1 MSIASGAVR
10 TTNFTINQACA
21 ELRTTASVNC
31 RLLEISVVQATATAQ
46 SLGFGR
52 PAAIGLT
59 PGTTITMQRD
69 NGADPAAVSTIAT
82 TWATAPTNP
91 TTYMRRWNGTNVVGV
106 GVVFSFPR
114 GITVPVSSGF
124 VVQNVTASIANDVN
138 MVIDE

>member
-31 RLLEISVVQATATAQ
+31 RLLEISVVQVTGTAQ

-52 PAAIGLT
+52 PAAIGVT
-59 PGTTITMQRD
+59 PSTTITMQRD
-69 NGADPAAVSTIAT
+69 NGADPAAVTTIAT
-82 TWATAPTNP
+82 AWGTAPTNP
-91 TTYMRRWNGTNVVGV
+91 TTYMRRWNSAGTAGV

-114 GITVPVSSGF
+114 GIVVPVSSAF
-124 VVQNVTASIANDVN
+124 VVQNVTTSVASDVN